1 MGLRDR
7 AMMVLLYDSGVRLAE
22 ILGLR
27 VSDTV
32 ITGDNPYIRVTGK
45 GSKQRIVPVSAK
57 TTALPP

>member
-1 MGLRDR
+1 
-7 AMMVLLYDSGVRLAE
+7 MMVLLYDSGVRLAE

-27 VSDTV
+27 VSDTG